1 MRIFA
6 WIVAIVFHV
15 AVLFR
20 GTVPFSAEPR
30 VASSAQVIVHLID
43 QFPVMVMHVIA
54 SDPHVLDVQR
64 NRTIKMPMKKS
75 SRSPTTTS
83 ISGNELAAS
92 LPTVAVPTS
101 TGEPSSKGLPMDLF
115 NIDGSLKLGKPLM
128 FDANSSTDVKS
139 EILRRG
145 HNLLRCKH
153 TGLSGSYKHDE
164 TLGDKVAR
172 EYLSHIGL
180 YNPHTQAQLEL
191 REAAAAA
198 ACDE

>member
-1 MRIFA
+1 MRVFA
-6 WIVAIVFHV
+6 WIVAIVFHI

-20 GTVPFSAEPR
+20 GTIPFSAELR
-30 VASSAQVIVHLID
+30 VASSAQLVVHLID
-43 QFPVMVMHVIA
+43 QSPNMVMHVVA
-54 SDPHVLDVQR
+54 TDPHVLDVQR
-64 NRTIKMPMKKS
+64 NRAIKVPVQKS
-75 SRSPTTTS
+75 LRSPTTTRV
-83 ISGNELAAS
+83 SGSELAAS
-92 LPTVAVPTS
+92 LPPVDVPTS
-101 TGEPSSKGLPMDLF
+101 TGAPSSKGLPMDLF

-128 FDANSSTDVKS
+128 LDVNSNVDVKT

-153 TGLSGSYKHDE
+153 TRLSGSYKHDE

-172 EYLSHIGL
+172 EYLSRIGL